1 MVGGFKPGS
10 FFFSIFLLVISVLL
24 LRESFKINTLG
35 IGWGG
40 PRFFPQALITFL
52 LLLSIILVVVEG
64 GKFFKYLT
72 LNRNNRVPS
81 MRWGEVLPVI
91 LVLIASLTYVLVIKI
106 VGYFITTFT
115 LSFIVSLMFRARVLD
130 ALLIAT
136 VITLSIWFLFKVLL
150 SVPLPEGMF
159 GW

>member
-1 MVGGFKPGS
+1 
-10 FFFSIFLLVISVLL
+10 
-24 LRESFKINTLG
+24 
-35 IGWGG
+35 
-40 PRFFPQALITFL
+40 
-52 LLLSIILVVVEG
+52 
-64 GKFFKYLT
+64 
-72 LNRNNRVPS
+72 
-81 MRWGEVLPVI
+81 MRWREVLPVI

-106 VGYFITTFT
+106 IGYFITTFT

>member
-40 PRFFPQALITFL
+40 PRFFPQTLITFL

-81 MRWGEVLPVI
+81 VRWGEVLPVI
-91 LVLIASLTYVLVIKI
+91 LVLVASLTYVLVIKI